1 MRDDELLGR
10 CLDGTTQNPNE
21 AVSQI
26 VWKKSLK
33 DKCISRLILEIG
45 VPSAVTD
52 FNNVCQDLKNYLV
65 VSSVGVNTR
74 SGVIEKKM
82 NHKFEETIKMS

>member
-1 MRDDELLGR
+1 MRDDEQLGR

-21 AVSQI
+21 AASQI

-45 VPSAVTD
+45 VPSAVID
-52 FNNVCQDLKNYLV
+52 FNN
-65 VSSVGVNTR
+65 GMP
-74 SGVIEKKM
+74 GFEKL
-82 NHKFEETIKMS
+82 FSRLICWSEQ